1 MLRPHLGAIIP
12 CGITALRIV
21 AAGLLLYALSEG
33 MRPWA
38 LTLFLFSCV
47 TDYIDGYL
55 ARRLGVCTVLG
66 SYLDATADFLVVL
79 ASFTAFVRQG
89 VYPWWTVL
97 VIVSMFLQFIVTS
110 KLGRPIY
117 DPVGKYYGTFLFAAI
132 GVTLLWPHSII
143 RHAIPWCILGLT
155 AASVTSRVVF
165 LVRSRRKANRS
176 HRLRSETDGRGRI
189 RDGEAGAGCG
199 RQAGTVSARLDH
211 EAQR

>member
-1 MLRPHLGAIIP
+1 MNEISPGKCRGAIIP
-12 CGITALRIV
+12 CGITALRVV
-21 AAGLLLYALSEG
+21 AAGLLLYALSKG

-38 LTLFLFSCV
+38 LTLFLFACV

-79 ASFTAFVRQG
+79 ASFTVFVRQG

-155 AASVTSRVVF
+155 VASVTSRILF
-165 LVRSRRKANRS
+165 LVRFGKNS
-176 HRLRSETDGRGRI
+176 
-189 RDGEAGAGCG
+189 
-199 RQAGTVSARLDH
+199 AGTQV
-211 EAQR
+211 

>member
-1 MLRPHLGAIIP
+1 MNEINPGKRRGAIIP
-12 CGITALRIV
+12 CGITALRV
-21 AAGLLLYALSEG
+21 VTAGLLLYALSKG

-38 LTLFLFSCV
+38 LVLFLFACV

-66 SYLDATADFLVVL
+66 SYLDAIADFLVVL

-97 VIVSMFLQFIVTS
+97 VIFSMFFQFIVTS
-110 KLGRPIY
+110 RLGRPLY

-143 RHAIPWCILGLT
+143 YRTIPWCILGLT
-155 AASVTSRVVF
+155 VASVTSRVLF
-165 LVRSRRKANRS
+165 LVKSRRKVNRAR
-176 HRLRSETDGRGRI
+176 RLRSDTNGHSRI
-189 RDGEAGAGCG
+189 QDGEAGA
-199 RQAGTVSARLDH
+199 AP
-211 EAQR
+211 